1 MLTRIPFL
9 AVDFQKGIPTMKTI
23 LTGVIFAGLFAV
35 AGCSQTAE
43 QPAATGTNGARI
55 KLRQAITAAIW
66 GRGTCLVARRM
77 TPVMRAGERNGSLC

>member
-43 QPAATGTNGARI
+43 QPAATGPNGAENDATTGYNGGDMGPGHMADG
-55 KLRQAITAAIW
+55 QEHGPGHEG
-66 GRGTCLVARRM
+66 GR
-77 TPVMRAGERNGSLC
+77 EEQ